1 MVRLALDHS
10 PSELHFPPSDAGR
23 AAPPPSRHEGAF
35 HPMSLGPPVHQFSWG
50 STLEKPP
57 PTLPSTIAS
66 GSTSFQSGIPLRV
79 RVQTELDDARL
90 EAAEAARR
98 RARLLTASLSEPALL
113 PPRRD
118 SWRGGAR
125 EAQLAFEVL
134 HGHSHMTFTP
144 PRRASLSPPR
154 HRAPPRST
162 RCRRCL
168 LQPRRAGPAPCS
180 TNTVAS
186 CPAAEVEQGADDGAR
201 APPPPRAAGDRRAPA
216 AAARPAARSA
226 ARGRRRR
233 RRHRHRRG
241 GGAPAG
247 RRHTRAARRGEGAA
261 GEGEIERG
269 ASCLLLGN
277 GLNC

>member
-57 PTLPSTIAS
+57 PTLPSTISS

-79 RVQTELDDARL
+79 RVQTELDDLRL

-113 PPRRD
+113 PSRRE

-125 EAQLAFEVL
+125 EAQRAFEVL

-154 HRAPPRST
+154 HRAAAALHPMPSLAFSNHAVPGPRTVLDQYGGVLSPPPKWSK
-162 RCRRCL
+162 
-168 LQPRRAGPAPCS
+168 AP
-180 TNTVAS
+180 TT
-186 CPAAEVEQGADDGAR
+186 AR
-201 APPPPRAAGDRRAPA
+201 ARHRHPVQQAIGVRLPPLRDPLLDPLRAAAGAGAATVPAA
-216 AAARPAARSA
+216 AAARPPAVGIHARP
-226 ARGRRRR
+226 GEEKVRRATAKSR
-233 RRHRHRRG
+233 
-241 GGAPAG
+241 
-247 RRHTRAARRGEGAA
+247 EGLAVY
-261 GEGEIERG
+261 
-269 ASCLLLGN
+269 
-277 GLNC
+277 

>member
-1 MVRLALDHS
+1 MVRLALDPS

-57 PTLPSTIAS
+57 PTLPSTISS

-113 PPRRD
+113 PSRRE

-125 EAQLAFEVL
+125 EAQLAFDVL

-154 HRAPPRST
+154 QRSSAALHPMPSLAFSNHAVPGPRTVLDQYGGVLSPPKWSKAPT
-162 RCRRCL
+162 
-168 LQPRRAGPAPCS
+168 
-180 TNTVAS
+180 T
-186 CPAAEVEQGADDGAR
+186 AR
-201 APPPPRAAGDRRAPA
+201 ARHRHPVQQAIGVRLPPLRDPLLDPLRAAAGAGAATVTAA
-216 AAARPAARSA
+216 AAARPPAVGIHARPGEEKVRRAKAKS
-226 ARGRRRR
+226 RG
-233 RRHRHRRG
+233 
-241 GGAPAG
+241 
-247 RRHTRAARRGEGAA
+247 
-261 GEGEIERG
+261 
-269 ASCLLLGN
+269 CLAVY
-277 GLNC
+277 

>member
-35 HPMSLGPPVHQFSWG
+35 HPMSLGPPVQFSWG
-50 STLEKPP
+50 STLEKPSTPAP
-57 PTLPSTIAS
+57 PTLPSTISS

-113 PPRRD
+113 PSRRE

-134 HGHSHMTFTP
+134 HGHSHMTSR
-144 PRRASLSPPR
+144 RRARAPSPPR
-154 HRAPPRST
+154 HRA
-162 RCRRCL
+162 
-168 LQPRRAGPAPCS
+168 A
-180 TNTVAS
+180 
-186 CPAAEVEQGADDGAR
+186 
-201 APPPPRAAGDRRAPA
+201 APPMPSLFCP
-216 AAARPAARSA
+216 
-226 ARGRRRR
+226 
-233 RRHRHRRG
+233 
-241 GGAPAG
+241 
-247 RRHTRAARRGEGAA
+247 
-261 GEGEIERG
+261 RG
-269 ASCLLLGN
+269 AGSRTA
-277 GLNC
+277 